1 MKFRFVKYL
10 SVVILAAFA
19 LVGCENGMDD
29 NGNGNE
35 GDGITIRLSVLPES
49 ITVDYE
55 IQKTFVTVTTNAP
68 EWDFVSTVSWVDAT
82 RNGEDI
88 NLIIAQNN
96 SANTREGEIIIFT
109 TSGSQRIEK
118 RVSIVQYSKDE
129 SEVGNEDDF
138 ECPVFESLMLSNC
151 DFNGDGRISESEA
164 ARVTELD
171 VAYTESDA
179 ENREHIT
186 SLKGIKQFKNL
197 KYLYC
202 ENNLIKTLDLSGMEK
217 LELVDCYYNE
227 MVSLNVSNCP
237 SLKWVYCYS
246 NNISELNISGSNNL
260 IILQAYK
267 NNLKSID
274 VSGLKELVYFDVLMN
289 ELREVN
295 FSNCPKLTVAAV
307 GGNKLISLNL
317 EGLPSL
323 YTLGCYEN
331 NIASLDVSK
340 LAKLEMLECYTNNIA
355 TLDLSANTELT
366 TLTCQ
371 QNMLT
376 SLNIDNC
383 KKLTKIDC
391 HNNFLEGEADF
402 SSFTALK
409 KLYCGGNRYTSIGV
423 NGCLLLEELSCEN
436 TQITALEVS
445 SLSLLTSL
453 IANDCLISKMDCSN
467 NLNLQTL
474 YLQGNPLTELV
485 LADGQRIADLKLD
498 NHDVISYKK

>member
-35 GDGITIRLSVLPES
+35 GDGVVIRLNVLPES
-49 ITVDYE
+49 VTVNYE
-55 IQKTFVTVTTNAP
+55 AQTSFITVTTNA
-68 EWDFVSTVSWVDAT
+68 EWDFVNAISWVEAT
-82 RNGEDI
+82 RNGDDI
-88 NLIIAQNN
+88 NLVISHNY
-96 SANTREGEIIIFT
+96 STNTREGEIIIFA
-109 TSGSQRIEK
+109 TSGSQRVEK
-118 RVSIVQYSKDE
+118 KVSIKQYSESASEGSDDE
-129 SEVGNEDDF
+129 F
-138 ECPVFESLMLSNC
+138 ECPVFESLMLSNF
-151 DFNGDGRISESEA
+151 DSNGDGRISESEA
-164 ARVTELD
+164 ARVTEID

-179 ENREHIT
+179 ENREYIT
-186 SLKGIKQFKNL
+186 SLKGIKKFKNL
-197 KYLYC
+197 QYLYC
-202 ENNLIKTLDLSGMEK
+202 DNNLIPTLDLSGMEK
-217 LELVDCYYNE
+217 LELVECYYND

-246 NNISELNISGSNNL
+246 NNISDLNIGGSNNL
-260 IILQAYK
+260 VILQAYK

-295 FSNCPKLTVAAV
+295 FSNCPKLAVAAV

-340 LAKLEMLECYTNNIA
+340 LANLEMLECYTNNIA
-355 TLDLSANTELT
+355 TLDLSANTKLT

-371 QNMLT
+371 RNLLT
-376 SLNIDNC
+376 SLNIERC
-383 KKLTKIDC
+383 KLLTKLDC
-391 HNNFLEGEADF
+391 SNNFLEGAADF
-402 SSFTALK
+402 SKFTHLK
-409 KLYCGGNRYTSIGV
+409 KLYCGGNRYTSISV
-423 NGCLLLEELSCEN
+423 NDCLFMEELSCEN
-436 TQITALEVS
+436 TQIATLEVS
-445 SLSLLTSL
+445 ALISLTSL

-467 NLNLQTL
+467 NINLKTL
-474 YLQGNPLTELV
+474 HLQGNPLTELV
-485 LADGQRIADLKLD
+485 LAEGQTIADLKLD

>member
-19 LVGCENGMDD
+19 LAGCESNIDD
-29 NGNGNE
+29 TINE
-35 GDGITIRLSVLPES
+35 GEEITIRLNVFPETIS
-49 ITVDYE
+49 VDYKAQTSL
-55 IQKTFVTVTTNAP
+55 IAVTTNAS

-82 RNGEDI
+82 REGEDI
-88 NLIIAQNN
+88 NLIFSQNN
-96 SANTREGEIIIFT
+96 STNTREGDIIIFT
-109 TSGSQRIEK
+109 TNSSQRIEK
-118 RVSIVQYSKDE
+118 KVSIMQYAKDE
-129 SEVGNEDDF
+129 SGNGDNEEF
-138 ECPVFESLMLSNC
+138 ECPVFEELMLSNY
-151 DFNGDGRISESEA
+151 DANGDRQISEVEA
-164 ARVTELD
+164 ARVTEID

-179 ENREHIT
+179 ENREHVT
-186 SLKGIKQFKNL
+186 SLKGIKRFKNL
-197 KYLYC
+197 QYLYC
-202 ENNLIKTLDLSGMEK
+202 ENNLIKSLDLSGMEK

-267 NNLKSID
+267 NKLKSID

-289 ELREVN
+289 ELREVE

-307 GGNKLISLNL
+307 GVNNLISLNL
-317 EGLPSL
+317 EGLPNL
-323 YTLGCYEN
+323 YTLGCYDN
-331 NIASLDVSK
+331 NIATLDVSK
-340 LAKLEMLECYTNNIA
+340 LTNLEMLECYANNIA
-355 TLDLSANTELT
+355 TLDLSVNTKLA

-371 QNMLT
+371 RNMLT

-383 KKLTKIDC
+383 KMLTKIDC
-391 HNNFLEGEADF
+391 SNNFLEGEVNF
-402 SSFTALK
+402 NNFTALK

-423 NGCLLLEELSCEN
+423 NSCVLLEELSCQN

-467 NLNLQTL
+467 NLKLNTL

-485 LADGQRIADLKLD
+485 LAEGQSIADLKLD
-498 NHDVISYKK
+498 NHNVISYKK